1 MTTPDNL
8 AAAVEL
14 KWYEN
19 QDWTGLSGAQAFQ
32 IIERHAEGW
41 TEIDEAMAAWL
52 KANQRPPVAGLAELT
67 DEQWFKLFARMHLA
81 HESASPA
88 HTAKDIATA
97 ARAYLAALPKNAQLS
112 ASPGERDGVITQR
125 ELEHALNCLSVDAAM
140 NTPDFEL
147 AEKLF
152 ERAKAFKDYEADMAK
167 IGYI

>member
-1 MTTPDNL
+1 MTNL

-67 DEQWFKLFARMHLA
+67 DCELIGEVRENGVIWFKHNPHACPIGTKFYAREFLGKV
-81 HESASPA
+81 E
-88 HTAKDIATA
+88 
-97 ARAYLAALPKNAQLS
+97 
-112 ASPGERDGVITQR
+112 
-125 ELEHALNCLSVDAAM
+125 
-140 NTPDFEL
+140 
-147 AEKLF
+147 
-152 ERAKAFKDYEADMAK
+152 
-167 IGYI
+167 